1 MKFYRLGLA
10 CTLPLLAA
18 CNDNN
23 SPINI
28 TSETV
33 SQQQLDTIVTNIE
46 KRYPEATQ
54 EQKQN
59 AADVVVRAIEN
70 LVFVEG
76 GSFEMGDFG
85 APCEIPSRTISRIDW
100 SPDAEC
106 LSSPFSQ
113 ETGAAFLHKV
123 TLDAY
128 SIAKFETRFID
139 MEWMRQINGLP
150 VAKDNSRDGSI
161 VQRDSERY
169 ARLIVSEQK
178 NDPASAKAW
187 QEAKDYCQ
195 WLGQVSALPFDLPTE
210 AQWEYAARS
219 RGQHYYFAT
228 NNGYRQLS
236 GGIYFDPE
244 TEYYIEYTENDANAS
259 TDIEVVDKFYP
270 NPLGVYGMTNQVSE
284 WVNDW
289 YSPDYYQIS
298 PELNP
303 KGPASGTLKVQR
315 DATGTTMTFARIY
328 NDPVEKAYYPSTS
341 FRCALQQ
348 VAPAIDPS

>member
-1 MKFYRLGLA
+1 MNIYRLGLA

-76 GSFEMGDFG
+76 GSFDMGDFG
-85 APCEIPSRTISRIDW
+85 APCEIPSGTISRIDW

-150 VAKDNSRDGSI
+150 VAKDDAKDQSI
-161 VQRDSERY
+161 IQRDSETY
-169 ARLIVSEQK
+169 QWLITNMK
-178 NDPASAKAW
+178 DYPASAKAW

-195 WLGQVSALPFDLPTE
+195 WLGHVSEMPFDLPTE

-219 RGQHYYFAT
+219 RGQKYYYAT
-228 NNGYRQLS
+228 DNGYHQVLEDA
-236 GGIYFDPE
+236 YFDPE
-244 TEYYIEYTENDANAS
+244 IDRYVEYNEIDANTS
-259 TDIEVVDKFYP
+259 TNTKEVDRYPP
-270 NPLGVYGMTNQVSE
+270 NPLGIYGMSNPVSE
-284 WVNDW
+284 WVEDW
-289 YSPDYYQIS
+289 YSPDYYEYS

-303 KGPASGTLKVQR
+303 KGPKEGTEKVLRDSG
-315 DATGTTMTFARIY
+315 GTTMTFSRNHSVPI
-328 NDPVEKAYYPSTS
+328 KSAYFYSTS
-341 FRCALQQ
+341 FRCALQ
-348 VAPAIDPS
+348 

>member
-23 SPINI
+23 SPIKI

-85 APCEIPSRTISRIDW
+85 APCEIPSRTVKRMDW

-123 TLDAY
+123 TLDSY

-150 VAKDNSRDGSI
+150 VAKDDAKDQSI
-161 VQRDSERY
+161 IQRDSETY
-169 ARLIVSEQK
+169 QWLITK
-178 NDPASAKAW
+178 MKDYPASAKAW

-195 WLGQVSALPFDLPTE
+195 WLGQVSAIPFDLPTE

-219 RGQHYYFAT
+219 RGQKYYYAT
-228 NNGYRQLS
+228 NNGYHQVLEDA
-236 GGIYFDPE
+236 YFDPE
-244 TEYYIEYTENDANAS
+244 IDRYVEYTESGANTS
-259 TDIEVVDKFYP
+259 TNTKEVDRYPP
-270 NPLGVYGMTNQVSE
+270 NPLGIYGMSNPVSE
-284 WVNDW
+284 WVEDW
-289 YSPDYYQIS
+289 YSPDYYEYS

-303 KGPASGTLKVQR
+303 KGPKEGTEKVLR
-315 DATGTTMTFARIY
+315 DAGGTTMTFSRIHSV
-328 NDPVEKAYYPSTS
+328 PVKSTYFYSTS

-348 VAPAIDPS
+348 SVPATNK

>member
-1 MKFYRLGLA
+1 MNIYRLGLA
-10 CTLPLLAA
+10 CTLPLFAA

-33 SQQQLDTIVTNIE
+33 SQQQLDTIVANIE

-59 AADVVVRAIEN
+59 AAEVVVRAIEN

-85 APCEIPSRTISRIDW
+85 APCEIPSRTVSRMDW

-106 LSSPFSQ
+106 LSSPGSQ
-113 ETGAAFLHKV
+113 MTGADHLHKV
-123 TLDAY
+123 TLDSY

-139 MEWMRQINGLP
+139 MEWMRQINGLH
-150 VAKDNSRDGSI
+150 VAKDDAKDQSI
-161 VQRDSERY
+161 IQRDSKTY
-169 ARLIVSEQK
+169 QWLITDMK
-178 NDPASAKAW
+178 DYPASAKAW

-195 WLGQVSALPFDLPTE
+195 WLGQVSAMPFDLPTE

-219 RGQHYYFAT
+219 RGQKYYFAT
-228 NNGYRQLS
+228 NNGYNQLREA
-236 GGIYFDPE
+236 IYFDPD
-244 TEYYIEYTENDANAS
+244 TDRYVEYTENDANTS
-259 TDIEVVDKFYP
+259 TNTEEVDRYPP
-270 NPLGVYGMTNQVSE
+270 NPLGIYGMSNPVSE
-284 WVNDW
+284 WVDDW
-289 YSPDYYQIS
+289 YSPDYYEYS

-303 KGPASGTLKVQR
+303 KGPKEGTEKVLR
-315 DATGTTMTFARIY
+315 DAGGTTMTFSRIHSV
-328 NDPVEKAYYPSTS
+328 PVKSAYFYSTS
-341 FRCALQQ
+341 FR
-348 VAPAIDPS
+348 APATNK